1 MIITTNTTD
10 MPDANKVMVARV
22 CVQHHSF
29 VAIKILKDVN
39 VFHGFSLPLPVDRP
53 LFFVPI
59 IYPQFNRVIHQD
71 KKIVLSC
78 CSQNKNTSGP
88 HALAVV
94 PVRQGNCQAPGN
106 HPHGLVLPGCCA
118 RFGHPLPVAG
128 AYAMRYFHLNA
139 WPAACLVGA
148 LVLLGA
154 LTHLVLDACT
164 PGQAI
169 GAA

>member
-94 PVRQGNCQAPGN
+94 PVRQGNCRPVKPLAPLDWRPRG
-106 HPHGLVLPGCCA
+106 PVRTGGLLEWSLMLIFLLAYLKATSV
-118 RFGHPLPVAG
+118 FGFSAFVV
-128 AYAMRYFHLNA
+128 NTIN
-139 WPAACLVGA
+139 C
-148 LVLLGA
+148 
-154 LTHLVLDACT
+154 
-164 PGQAI
+164 
-169 GAA
+169 